1 MSASPKQHA
10 MALARG
16 LRILPLFERARY
28 LSAAQQAAPGNAAY
42 QAKHP
47 DFAAPPLWW
56 MHDMYAHASF
66 ELYMDTGRDA
76 AAELARRID
85 AHLKLERPR
94 VADWGCGLARV
105 IRHLPERYERRGFDY
120 NPEAIDWCAHHIP
133 GCTFTVNALHPP
145 LPASAGAFDALYA
158 LSVFTHLSKKAH
170 QEWFAEIARVLAPG
184 GVFLGAFH
192 AAPSESQLLA
202 GERARFEAGELVTRG
217 SVAEGGRTFTAYHP
231 EAYLRR
237 ALEPWFDIVEDLT
250 LFFGQQLL
258 VARRR

>member
-16 LRILPLFERARY
+16 IGVLPLFERARY
-28 LSAAQQAAPGNAAY
+28 LSAVRRAATGNKAY
-42 QAKHP
+42 LAKNP
-47 DFAAPPLWW
+47 DFAPPPLWW

-66 ELYMDTGRDA
+66 ELYMNTGRDTA
-76 AAELARRID
+76 AGLARRID
-85 AHLKLERPR
+85 AHVKLDRPR

-105 IRHLPERYERRGFDY
+105 IRHLPDRYERRGFDY
-120 NPEAIDWCAHHIP
+120 NPAAIDWCRQNIP
-133 GCTFTVNALHPP
+133 GCTFAANSLRPP
-145 LPASAGAFDALYA
+145 LPTPPASFDALYA
-158 LSVFTHLSKKAH
+158 LSVFTHLSEKGH

-192 AAPSESQLLA
+192 AAPSDSQLLA
-202 GERARFEAGELVTRG
+202 GERARFQAGELVTRG
-217 SVAEGGRTFTAYHP
+217 SVAEGSRTFTAFHP

-237 ALEPWFDIVEDLT
+237 ALAPHFEIVEGLS

-258 VARRR
+258 FARKR